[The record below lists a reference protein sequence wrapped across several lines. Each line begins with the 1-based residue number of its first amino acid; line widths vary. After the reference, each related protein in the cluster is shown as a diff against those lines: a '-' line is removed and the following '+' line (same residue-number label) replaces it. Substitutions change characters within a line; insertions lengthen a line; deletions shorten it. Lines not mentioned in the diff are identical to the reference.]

1 MLSQKWV
8 FLDKISGQI
17 IRLNS
22 LKNVFLVR
30 TNLLQFSVFG
40 REYVEGVR
48 IPPPCIIKGGRE
60 CSQRY
65 AHMPLLKP
73 SLLSDIY
80 SRVIFIIF
88 QHPGPRY
95 LDTFGLGR
103 GGLVERSFHLN
114 APKTA
119 QKTSFLKVLAKFLK
133 YSCE

>member
-48 IPPPCIIKGGRE
+48 IPPPVHHKGRE
-60 CSQRY
+60 RMLPEICSH
-65 AHMPLLKP
+65 APFET
-73 SLLSDIY
+73 LS
-80 SRVIFIIF
+80 S
-88 QHPGPRY
+88 
-95 LDTFGLGR
+95 
-103 GGLVERSFHLN
+103 
-114 APKTA
+114 
-119 QKTSFLKVLAKFLK
+119 
-133 YSCE
+133 